1 VQIFEK
7 LRGRLDDN
15 DFHRFVF
22 VSHQIWFRR
31 DKVIFGGEFL

>member
-15 DFHRFVF
+15 DFQRFVF
-22 VSHQIWFRR
+22 VSRHIWFRR